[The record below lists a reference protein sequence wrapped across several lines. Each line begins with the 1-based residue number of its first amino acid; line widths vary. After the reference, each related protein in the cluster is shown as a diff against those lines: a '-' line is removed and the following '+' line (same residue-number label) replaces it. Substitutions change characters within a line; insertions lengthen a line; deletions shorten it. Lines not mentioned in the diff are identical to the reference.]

1 MSQPPQSGT
10 SGAKPAETKP
20 EDPGVPLWIVVLL
33 GLLFF
38 WGLYY
43 LNRHGGWFDPVVF
56 EPFTSRTEIAAR
68 IPHNPYEEFLAKGEA
83 VFGESCVK
91 CHQADGL
98 GKPDQFP
105 PLDGSDWLNA
115 DGVNRIGRI
124 VLNGLS
130 GSIRVQYVNG
140 TFTLNAAMTPQGA
153 IYDDERLAAVLTY
166 VRQKWSNKAFNH
178 PPITPDQIA
187 KIRAAIKDHPGP
199 FKPDELLAIPV
210 K

>member
-1 MSQPPQSGT
+1 MSEPGQHGT
-10 SGAKPAETKP
+10 TGVKPAETKA
-20 EDPGVPLWIVVLL
+20 EDPGVPMWIIILL
-33 GLLFF
+33 AFLLF
-38 WGLYY
+38 WGFYF
-43 LNRHGGWFDPVVF
+43 LNRHGGWFDPVVY
-56 EPFTSRTEIAAR
+56 EPFGSRAQILPY
-68 IPHNPYEEFLAKGEA
+68 IPHNPREDFLAQGQA
-83 VFGESCVK
+83 VFEESCIK

-98 GKPDQFP
+98 GKADQFP

-130 GSIRVQYVNG
+130 GSIQVKAVNG
-140 TFTLNAAMTPQGA
+140 LVSLNAAMTPQGG
-153 IYDDERLAAVLTY
+153 IYSDDKLAAALTY
-166 VRQKWSNKAFNH
+166 VRQKWSNKSYNH
-178 PPITPDQIA
+178 PDITPDQIA

>member
-1 MSQPPQSGT
+1 MSEPIQAGT
-10 SGAKPAETKP
+10 TGAKPAETKP
-20 EDPGVPLWIVVLL
+20 EDPGVPMWIVLLL
-33 GLLFF
+33 GLLVF

-43 LNRHGGWFDPVVF
+43 LNRHGGWFSSMVF
-56 EPFTSRTEIAAR
+56 EPFTTVAEVQA
-68 IPHNPYEEFLAKGEA
+68 HNPVDPTQKMLATGQK
-83 VFGESCVK
+83 VFEDSCIK

-98 GKPDQFP
+98 GKADQFP

-124 VLNGLS
+124 VLVGLS
-130 GSIRVQYVNG
+130 GSIRVQYSGG
-140 TFTLNAAMTPQGA
+140 TFVLNAAMPTQG
-153 IYDDERLAAVLTY
+153 IYTDEQLAAVLSY
-166 VRQKWSNKAFNH
+166 VRQKWSNKSQNH
-178 PPITPDQIA
+178 PFVTPDQIT

>member
-1 MSQPPQSGT
+1 MSAPIQSGAT
-10 SGAKPAETKP
+10 GVKPAETKA
-20 EDPGVPLWIVVLL
+20 EDPGVPMWIVLL
-33 GLLFF
+33 MGLLVF
-38 WGLYY
+38 WGLFY
-43 LNRHGGWFDPVVF
+43 LNRHGGWFSPVVF
-56 EPFTSRTEIAAR
+56 EPFRTVAEVND
-68 IPHNPYEEFLAKGEA
+68 HNPKDPVQTTLAMGQK
-83 VFGESCVK
+83 VFEDSCIK

-98 GKPDQFP
+98 GKADQFP

-130 GSIRVQYVNG
+130 GSIRVQYGGG
-140 TFTLNAAMTPQGA
+140 TFLLNAAMTPQG
-153 IYDDERLAAVLTY
+153 IYSDEQLAAVLSY

-178 PPITPDQIA
+178 PLVTPDQIA